1 MTSVLYPCFSHVEIV
16 NARVHNPLQR
26 GEGGEDK

>member
-1 MTSVLYPCFSHVEIV
+1 MASELYPCFSHVEIV

-26 GEGGEDK
+26 EKGGEDK

>member
-1 MTSVLYPCFSHVEIV
+1 MMSELYPCFSHVEIV

-26 GEGGEDK
+26 GEGGEDE